1 MLGHADIKTTSTYLN
16 VTLPGL
22 HHSMRK
28 LDESRQVCT
37 NLAQSPSNGPPETV
51 FDGLQKTRKTLT
63 N

>member
-22 HHSMRK
+22 HQSMRK
-28 LDESRQVCT
+28 LDQSLQACT
-37 NLAQSPSNGPPETV
+37 NLAQSSPDGPPETV
-51 FDGLQKTRKTLT
+51 LDGPRKSHNTLT